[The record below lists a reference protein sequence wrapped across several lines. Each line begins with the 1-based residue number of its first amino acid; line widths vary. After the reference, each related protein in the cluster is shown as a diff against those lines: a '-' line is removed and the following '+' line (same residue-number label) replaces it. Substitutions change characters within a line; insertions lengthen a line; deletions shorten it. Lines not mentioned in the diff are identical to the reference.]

1 MITRHTAVEVDP
13 AATLTRNVL
22 ALTGGL
28 LLWTAVHFGSLALLP
43 LFLHDQGYDARSIGF
58 MLGVG
63 GIAQLGVRPF
73 GGWLVDA
80 FGRRRPLVLCLI
92 LLAAAS
98 ALLLVPTGGAVLTN
112 RVLTGIA
119 FSLGTTAFYTLSV
132 EAAPPGR

>member
-1 MITRHTAVEVDP
+1 MCPAALELDP

-43 LFLHDQGYDARSIGF
+43 LFLHDQGYGARSIGF

-80 FGRRRPLVLCLI
+80 FGRRRPSS
-92 LLAAAS
+92 S
-98 ALLLVPTGGAVLTN
+98 AWSCSPPPPPC
-112 RVLTGIA
+112 
-119 FSLGTTAFYTLSV
+119 SWSPP
-132 EAAPPGR
+132 AAPCSRTAC